1 MLVFPRSSSLAGSC
15 WLTGSTQ
22 EICWEEGN
30 SCRKATTAPCVRM
43 VWKRLQN
50 IFSFS
55 APLLSADGLHWGSP
69 GTSILTSTK
78 SFTLQK
84 MSSGNL
90 SLWTFFWL
98 VHGVYGT
105 KGMTTFSKTNRQVL
119 QPGRLL
125 SKILS
130 QITSLESSNVTIVRS
145 CSGLMPCN
153 LLFLVSAPYS

>member
-22 EICWEEGN
+22 EICWEEEGN

-69 GTSILTSTK
+69 GTSIITSTK

-90 SLWTFFWL
+90 SLWTFFLL

-105 KGMTTFSKTNRQVL
+105 KGMTTFSKTNRLATWKASVKDTVTNHLIRIKQCYHSSIL
-119 QPGRLL
+119 QWLDAL
-125 SKILS
+125 
-130 QITSLESSNVTIVRS
+130 
-145 CSGLMPCN
+145 
-153 LLFLVSAPYS
+153 

>member
-22 EICWEEGN
+22 EICWEEEGN

-69 GTSILTSTK
+69 GTSIITSTK

-84 MSSGNL
+84 NEFRQPFLMDIFFIGAWCLWNERNDYIFKNKPPSLATWKASVKDTVTNHLIRIKQCYHSSIL
-90 SLWTFFWL
+90 QWL
-98 VHGVYGT
+98 DA
-105 KGMTTFSKTNRQVL
+105 L
-119 QPGRLL
+119 
-125 SKILS
+125 
-130 QITSLESSNVTIVRS
+130 
-145 CSGLMPCN
+145 
-153 LLFLVSAPYS
+153 